1 LIYCP
6 VWGNSIKLISQKIYY
21 PKMDVLEENIIF
33 KYFDDNEI
41 KIVFID
47 IEKELTNQT

>member
-1 LIYCP
+1 
-6 VWGNSIKLISQKIYY
+6 
-21 PKMDVLEENIIF
+21 MDVLEENIIF